1 MSRSGYLPLDDFTT
15 VTILDSTRSPSL
27 HGAPPAVSASS
38 TPALTGWPGGEA
50 EERSLQVAPP
60 PDQPRV
66 EIFIALRLFRA
77 EDAAAAII
85 FRPACTLSSGLV
97 FFFFF
102 FLQLTTEGHAHS
114 RRHQPRTTRGSI
126 CGVRAKDARRR
137 CDIPLRIIPGYHDE
151 GGGGDPLPKPSLD
164 LVKTN
169 YHENNR
175 SIFLYRSSI
184 SGCLI

>member
-102 FLQLTTEGHAHS
+102 TADYRRPRPFQAASTPHDTRVHLRCARKGRTKEMRHS
-114 RRHQPRTTRGSI
+114 ITHHPWVPR
-126 CGVRAKDARRR
+126 
-137 CDIPLRIIPGYHDE
+137 
-151 GGGGDPLPKPSLD
+151 
-164 LVKTN
+164 
-169 YHENNR
+169 
-175 SIFLYRSSI
+175 
-184 SGCLI
+184 